1 MLKKNMLLCVDLQ
14 TLLQADNLPTP
25 GKQYLGLLMCK
36 LPSEGNEN
44 GDMYE
49 FKEVE
54 TTMKTCRRN
63 VHLFTGKYVTIT
75 LRSNGSPRLNLR
87 NLELDNIDVDSFC
100 LELMNEIR
108 QALKGLVGNS

>member
-1 MLKKNMLLCVDLQ
+1 MKKNLLLCIDLK
-14 TLLQADNLPTP
+14 TLLQADILPTP
-25 GKQYLGLLMCK
+25 GKQYLGLLKCK
-36 LPSEGNEN
+36 LPSEGNIYS
-44 GDMYE
+44 DQYE

-87 NLELDNIDVDSFC
+87 NMELNNIEVDSFC

-108 QALKGLVGNS
+108 QALKSLVGNS